1 MSSALLHRFKS
12 NKVEEVEG
20 DPFPRAPAHTPAR
33 VTATF
38 ATFRAARAGQNRLV
52 TANIGNIGNIGLLP
66 ITWIKPRSPCR
77 QCDTPRRNP

>member
-1 MSSALLHRFKS
+1 VLAAQECVPCFPSRASFPIES

-38 ATFRAARAGQNRLV
+38 ATFRAAR
-52 TANIGNIGNIGLLP
+52 TAKTGAS
-66 ITWIKPRSPCR
+66 PR
-77 QCDTPRRNP
+77 T